1 MSPGSS
7 LAVFLPPFRFNTKP
21 VVFDMAPEID
31 TDCLLE
37 RELLEE
43 QKKTPERWEFG
54 FRRASFP

>member
-7 LAVFLPPFRFNTKP
+7 LAVFLPPFQFNTKP

-43 QKKTPERWEFG
+43 QKKKPWKVRVWF
-54 FRRASFP
+54 